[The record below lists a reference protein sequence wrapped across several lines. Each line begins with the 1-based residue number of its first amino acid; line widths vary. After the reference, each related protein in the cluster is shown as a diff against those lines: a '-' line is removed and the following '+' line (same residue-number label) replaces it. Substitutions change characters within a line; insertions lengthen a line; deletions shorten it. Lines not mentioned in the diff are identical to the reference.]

1 MQINVTFRNMEPSDE
16 VKSYVEDKLGK
27 VKRYLLE
34 PIEVN
39 VVLKAE
45 KFRHIAEVLIN
56 ANGVRINAS
65 EETEDVY
72 SAIDLLIDTVE
83 AQIRKQLDKSRRKKL
98 SAQDK
103 GLVMNRTSSDEF
115 SGNLEVSPDLDES
128 TDMPVIYTET
138 YDPKPMDVEEAI
150 LQLNATKKDF
160 IVFVSQETGKVN
172 VLYRRKDGNYGLI
185 ET

>member
-1 MQINVTFRNMEPSDE
+1 MQINVTFRNMDPSED
-16 VKSYVEDKLGK
+16 VKAYVEDKLSK

-34 PIEVN
+34 PIEAN
-39 VVLKAE
+39 VILKSE
-45 KFRHIAEVLIN
+45 KFRHVAEVLIS

-65 EETEDVY
+65 EETDDVY
-72 SAIDLLIDTVE
+72 SAIDLLLDTVE
-83 AQIRKQLDKSRRKKL
+83 AQIKKQLDKARRKKL
-98 SAQDK
+98 SPQDR
-103 GLVMNRTSSDEF
+103 GLILNRIPSDEI
-115 SGNLEVSPDLDES
+115 LDEGDLLS
-128 TDMPVIYTET
+128 KGGEAVDSPVVYSET

-160 IVFVSQETGKVN
+160 IVFNNQSTGRVN